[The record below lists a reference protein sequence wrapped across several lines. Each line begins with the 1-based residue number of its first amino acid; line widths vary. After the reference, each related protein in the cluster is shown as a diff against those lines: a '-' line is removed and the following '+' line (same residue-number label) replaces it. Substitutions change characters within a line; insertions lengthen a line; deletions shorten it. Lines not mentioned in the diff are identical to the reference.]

1 MTVNIDP
8 TASYEFNFTS
18 DNKTAVIE
26 IGLED
31 ELSLTDVLQAVQ
43 NILNVGGFN
52 YVDEIRAISY
62 GDKENKIFSSNPE
75 GNEWTEPHDDFDD
88 SRYIDDLPR
97 IMAEETLQDANCET
111 TKSGL
116 TESEVNYIDE
126 KGF

>member
-26 IGLED
+26 IGLEH
-31 ELSLTDVLQAVQ
+31 ELTLTDVLQAVQ
-43 NILNVGGFN
+43 NILIVGGFN

-88 SRYIDDLPR
+88 SRY
-97 IMAEETLQDANCET
+97 ETLQDANCKT

>member
-1 MTVNIDP
+1 MTKNIDP

-26 IGLED
+26 IGLEH
-31 ELSLTDVLQAVQ
+31 ELTLTDVLQAVQ
-43 NILNVGGFN
+43 NILIVGGFN

-62 GDKENKIFSSNPE
+62 GDKENKVFSSNLE
-75 GNEWTEPHDDFDD
+75 GNEWTEPHDD
-88 SRYIDDLPR
+88 SRYIDDLPK
-97 IMAEETLQDANCET
+97 IMAEETLRTANMN

-116 TESEVNYIDE
+116 TEHEVNYIDE